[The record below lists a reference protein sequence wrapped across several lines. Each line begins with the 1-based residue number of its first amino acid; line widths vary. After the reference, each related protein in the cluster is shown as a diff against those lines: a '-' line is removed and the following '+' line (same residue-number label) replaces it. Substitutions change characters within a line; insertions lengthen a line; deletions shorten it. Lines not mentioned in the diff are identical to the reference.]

1 MADVKE
7 FLAITGDFLR
17 FILILA
23 FFYNVIIDNICE
35 NKFTHVYVNA
45 LTLAVALGS
54 SLNPRPGGLG
64 FKQHPRATAN
74 VNA

>member
-1 MADVKE
+1 MADVKK
-7 FLAITGDFLR
+7 FLAITGNFLR
-17 FILILA
+17 FILVLA
-23 FFYNVIIDNICE
+23 FFYNVIIENICK
-35 NKFTHVYVNA
+35 NKITHVYVSA
-45 LTLAVALGS
+45 LTLAVAIGS